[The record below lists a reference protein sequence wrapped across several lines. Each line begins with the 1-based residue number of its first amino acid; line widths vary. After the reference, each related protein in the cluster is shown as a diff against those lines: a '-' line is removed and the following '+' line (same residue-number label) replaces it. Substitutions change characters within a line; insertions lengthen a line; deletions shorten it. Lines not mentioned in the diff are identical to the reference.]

1 MFYTVTTTQ
10 FVCNR
15 IETLRLLAI
24 RAFFEDTQAGLLKF
38 NNID

>member
-24 RAFFEDTQAGLLKF
+24 RAFFEDTQIGVLEF
-38 NNID
+38 SNID